1 MEKCNHISVNTSNFN
16 MKFIIPNSNGDNKA
30 KPVLDAF
37 INDLS
42 CMFTLALTT
51 ASVVKSWNKRIQI
64 CQTIGQKY
72 LAPLE
77 VLFEGP
83 HLRPAPIG
91 AFKLLK
97 LLFKFA
103 FGSI

>member
-1 MEKCNHISVNTSNFN
+1 MEKCNHISVNTSNFI

-64 CQTIGQKY
+64 CQTILTKI
-72 LAPLE
+72 L
-77 VLFEGP
+77 
-83 HLRPAPIG
+83 G
-91 AFKLLK
+91 AT
-97 LLFKFA
+97 
-103 FGSI
+103 GTIEITIQVRIWVNVIM